1 MTCNHVATISHAS
14 PPPLSLLFV
23 GTHLECVYALMTF
36 GIPPDALPVTMDG
49 ELKRKNHIEWIKMR
63 KRQESMPQYPR
74 IMIPSRND
82 VLFGRGKP
90 FREHIGNLRLFNL
103 LDENLDRYEKL
114 RLKEK
119 SMLIAEM
126 VDAIRAEGGRFLMKQ
141 DGVVWTEVDDRQ
153 AKEKVS
159 HAFRTRMRIVHVSEN
174 SDSHSSPT
182 ASPLVR
188 PDDQPSHDDSSA
200 GSEYHTKRAR
210 ITTVGML
217 SNPKNFL

>member
-1 MTCNHVATISHAS
+1 
-14 PPPLSLLFV
+14 
-23 GTHLECVYALMTF
+23 MTF

-49 ELKRKNHIEWIKMR
+49 ELKRKNHMEWIKMR
-63 KRQESMPQYPR
+63 KRIESLPQQHR

-103 LDENLDRYEKL
+103 LDENLDRYDKL

-126 VDAIRAEGGRFLMKQ
+126 VDAIRTEGGRFLMKQ
-141 DGVVWTEVDDRQ
+141 DGIVWTEVDDKQ
-153 AKEKVS
+153 AREKVS
-159 HAFRTRMRIVHVSEN
+159 HAFRTRMRIVHVPEN

-188 PDDQPSHDDSSA
+188 PDGPASNDDSSA
-200 GSEYHTKRAR
+200 GSEYHAKRAR
-210 ITTVGML
+210 TMDSEL
-217 SNPKNFL
+217 LL